1 MPNFNATLEICP
13 IDSRSDTIFGYGV
26 NCITGGVVV
35 GANCV
40 ENIVKLPPQPR
51 SQDNLNV
58 KVVKSSSDFSDFL
71 NVGGT
76 VSVSGVSWAATASVA
91 YASQNA
97 STDTS
102 MSYMALRD
110 VRSADVYLDITQAT
124 ISAEALAVL
133 GAGPSG
139 PSNFINKYG
148 THCVIGVSYGGSFSG
163 YIRLDASSASH
174 KESITAS
181 MSASVTGFGN
191 KASVNADFSTG
202 LNQITT
208 NYDLTSN
215 SSLVGATA
223 AGFSRTDPDGM
234 LNAAQNIA
242 LVDNPTQHVKGAAV
256 AFICVTWDQF
266 SQIQQKLNDIG
277 QPNALNLGS
286 ALGVLSQLS
295 AEYTA
300 LNYVIG
306 TCQAMINSGDFAIP
320 AQRGLAGRLI
330 AAAVAGQHAIQ
341 ALSLSQVQTMD
352 AATLQSLQISSRLN
366 GHVQALSHNSLLIN
380 VDWYTD
386 AAFAAWGDHKVTLSV
401 PINTMPRVI
410 SVQHVNDWGATANL
424 YLHVGEDPLGYY
436 LVTRWDW
443 ANDQYFDSQRID
455 IGSDTLNTAVA
466 RAEWTGA
473 AWNNI
478 SANLINYP

>member
-1 MPNFNATLEICP
+1 MPNFNATLEICA

-40 ENIVKLPPQPR
+40 ENIVKLAPQPR

-110 VRSADVYLDITQAT
+110 VRSSDVYLDITQAT
-124 ISAEALAVL
+124 INADALAL
-133 GAGPSG
+133 LAGPGG
-139 PSNFINKYG
+139 PSAFISKYG

-163 YIRLDASSASH
+163 YIRLDATSASH

-181 MSASVTGFGN
+181 MSASVSGFGN

-202 LNQITT
+202 LSQITQ

-234 LNAAQNIA
+234 LSAAQGIA
-242 LVDNPTQHVKGAAV
+242 LVDNPAAHVKGAAV

-277 QPNALNLGS
+277 QPNALNLGA

-320 AQRGLAGRLI
+320 AQRGLASRLI
-330 AAAVAGQHAIQ
+330 AAAVAGQQAIQ
-341 ALSLSQVQTMD
+341 GQSFSQIQNMT

-366 GHVQALSHNSLLIN
+366 GHVQALSHNSLLVN

-386 AAFAAWGDHKVTLSV
+386 AAFAAWGDHKVTLTV

-410 SVQHVNDWGATANL
+410 SVEHVKDWDATANL
-424 YLHVGEDPLGYY
+424 YLHVGQDPLGYY
-436 LVTRWDW
+436 LTTTWDW
-443 ANDQYFDSQRID
+443 AGDQHFDSSRVD
-455 IGSDTLNTAVA
+455 IGGDNLNTAVA